1 MSPTFVIVAVAVYVL
16 GLLFLGAVA
25 STRIRNATDFVV
37 AGRRLGL
44 GLCTFTLFATWFG
57 GGTLI
62 GAAGAS
68 YAGGLNAVVADPFGA
83 ALCLLLAG
91 AFYVRLLRRMR
102 LLTVPDFFRRRFGKP
117 AEILSALSI
126 LPAYIGWVG
135 SQLLAVG
142 TVLSAMAGLPFVAS
156 ILIAAAIVLVYTVL
170 GGMWGVTLTDFFQA
184 LVLIAAICLLLPIV
198 LGEAGGISAVLD
210 RLPEGRTRF
219 LPTGGLLEWLFF
231 VQAWL
236 LIGLGNLP
244 GQDLMQRALSSK
256 NERVAQWGAYLGG
269 SLYLVVGLIPVALG
283 MIGSVL
289 MPGLQNP
296 EEIVPRLAMEY
307 LPPAGLALFLGAL
320 FSALMSSADSGLL
333 APASVFGQNIMRNLA
348 PDLKPKEVLVAV
360 RVGVVIFCGLALA
373 VALWFQSV
381 YSLMVESWTVMMVGL
396 FGPLTLGMYWK
407 RTNGPGAVAG
417 IVAGLAVWLGLVGT
431 ELAWG
436 ALSSSVWT
444 EPPERTDRHP
454 RFSAG
459 DRGSVPADR
468 EEPSP
473 AGPDRRLRAS
483 DRGKGSSRDLGP
495 PASPSQVE
503 PWWPFPRAPAGGS
516 YPPRPN
522 TPKRW
527 PSSSGSSFP
536 RWIQRSVS
544 GPTTTG
550 GMSRSFRRA
559 NSLPS
564 PVRTPRSPR
573 RPLCG

>member
-1 MSPTFVIVAVAVYVL
+1 MTQTFVIVAVAVYL
-16 GLLFLGAVA
+16 AGLLFLGAVA
-25 STRIRNATDFVV
+25 SSRIRNATDFVV
-37 AGRRLGL
+37 AGRRLGI

-62 GAAGAS
+62 GAAGAAYS
-68 YAGGLNAVVADPFGA
+68 GGLGAVVADPFGA

-91 AFYVRLLRRMR
+91 AFYVRVLRRLR
-102 LLTVPDFFRRRFGKP
+102 LLTVPDFFRRRFGKS
-117 AEILSALSI
+117 AEILAALSI

-184 LVLIAAICLLLPIV
+184 LVLITAISILLPIV
-198 LGEAGGISAVLD
+198 LGAAGGVGAVLE

-244 GQDLMQRALSSK
+244 GQDLMQRALSSRS
-256 NERVAQWGAYLGG
+256 ERIAQWAAYFGG

-283 MIGSVL
+283 LIGSVL
-289 MPGLQNP
+289 MPGLGNP

-333 APASVFGQNIMRNLA
+333 APASVFGQNIVRNLA
-348 PDLKPKEVLVAV
+348 KDLNPKEVLTAV
-360 RVGVVIFCGLALA
+360 RVGVVVFCGLALA

-396 FGPLTLGMYWK
+396 FGPLTLGIYWK

-417 IVAGLAVWLGLVGT
+417 ILAGLGVWLGLVV
-431 ELAWG
+431 L
-436 ALSSSVWT
+436 
-444 EPPERTDRHP
+444 
-454 RFSAG
+454 
-459 DRGSVPADR
+459 GSIWQAV
-468 EEPSP
+468 SP
-473 AGPDRRLRAS
+473 ATAPELPNALIATPVSLLATVLVSLKTARTH
-483 DRGKGSSRDLGP
+483 P
-495 PASPSQVE
+495 
-503 PWWPFPRAPAGGS
+503 PRALTDPSGRPIAETGRLGVLGLRPKPA
-516 YPPRPN
+516 R
-522 TPKRW
+522 
-527 PSSSGSSFP
+527 
-536 RWIQRSVS
+536 
-544 GPTTTG
+544 
-550 GMSRSFRRA
+550 
-559 NSLPS
+559 
-564 PVRTPRSPR
+564 
-573 RPLCG
+573 

>member
-1 MSPTFVIVAVAVYVL
+1 MTQTFVIIAVAVYL
-16 GLLFLGAVA
+16 AGLLFLGAVA

-68 YAGGLNAVVADPFGA
+68 YAGGLNAVAADPFGA

-91 AFYVRLLRRMR
+91 AFYVRLLRRLR
-102 LLTVPDFFRRRFGKP
+102 LLTVPDFFRRRFGRP
-117 AEILSALSI
+117 AEVLSAIVI

-142 TVLSAMAGLPFVAS
+142 TVLSAMAGLPFIAS
-156 ILIAAAIVLVYTVL
+156 ILIAAAIVLAYTVL
-170 GGMWGVTLTDFFQA
+170 GGMWGVTLTDFFQG
-184 LVLIAAICLLLPIV
+184 LVLIAAICVLLPIV
-198 LGEAGGISAVLD
+198 LGEAGGISTVLGS
-210 RLPEGRTRF
+210 LPEGRTRF

-236 LIGLGNLP
+236 VIGLGNIP

-256 NERVAQWGAYLGG
+256 SERVAQWAAYFGG

-296 EEIVPRLAMEY
+296 EEIVPLLAMEY
-307 LPPAGLALFLGAL
+307 LPPVGLALFLGAL

-333 APASVFGQNIMRNLA
+333 APASVFGQNIVRNLA
-348 PDLKPKEVLVAV
+348 PDMKEKEVLVAV

-381 YSLMVESWTVMMVGL
+381 YSLMVESWSVLMVGL

-407 RTNGPGAVAG
+407 KMNGPGAVSG
-417 IVAGLAVWLGLVGT
+417 IAAGLVVWLGLIGVEMITGAT
-431 ELAWG
+431 SPENVRQLPNALIATPVSMLVTILVSYMTAWSHPPT
-436 ALSSSVWT
+436 ALT
-444 EPPERTDRHP
+444 DAAGEPI
-454 RFSAG
+454 
-459 DRGSVPADR
+459 
-468 EEPSP
+468 EEK
-473 AGPDRRLRAS
+473 GRL
-483 DRGKGSSRDLGP
+483 GVLGLRP
-495 PASPSQVE
+495 
-503 PWWPFPRAPAGGS
+503 PRA
-516 YPPRPN
+516 R
-522 TPKRW
+522 
-527 PSSSGSSFP
+527 
-536 RWIQRSVS
+536 
-544 GPTTTG
+544 
-550 GMSRSFRRA
+550 
-559 NSLPS
+559 
-564 PVRTPRSPR
+564 
-573 RPLCG
+573 

>member
-1 MSPTFVIVAVAVYVL
+1 MSQTFVIVAVAVY
-16 GLLFLGAVA
+16 LLALLALGAVA

-37 AGRRLGL
+37 AGRRLGI

-91 AFYVRLLRRMR
+91 AFYVRLLRRLR
-102 LLTVPDFFRRRFGKP
+102 LLTVADFFRRRFGKS
-117 AEILSALSI
+117 AEILAALAI
-126 LPAYIGWVG
+126 IPAYIGWVG

-142 TVLSAMAGLPFVAS
+142 TVLAAMAGLPFVGS
-156 ILIAAAIVLVYTVL
+156 ILIAAVIVLIYTVL

-184 LVLIAAICLLLPIV
+184 LVLIAAISLLLPIV
-198 LGEAGGISAVLD
+198 LGEAGGVSAVLD

-236 LIGLGNLP
+236 VIGLGNLP
-244 GQDLMQRALSSK
+244 GQDLMQRALSSRS
-256 NERVAQWGAYLGG
+256 ERVAQWSAYLGG
-269 SLYLVVGLIPVALG
+269 SMYLVVGLIPVALG
-283 MIGSVL
+283 LIGSVL

-333 APASVFGQNIMRNLA
+333 APASVFGQNIVRNLV
-348 PDLKPKEVLVAV
+348 PDLKPKEILFAV

-407 RTNGPGAVAG
+407 RTNAPGAVAG
-417 IVAGLAVWLGLVGT
+417 MLSGLGVWLGLIAA
-431 ELAWG
+431 ELTWG
-436 ALSSSVWT
+436 AVASSAWPELPNALIATPVSLLVTVFVSLGTAKTHPPRVLTDASGRPVGEKGRLGTLSFR
-444 EPPERTDRHP
+444 PP
-454 RFSAG
+454 
-459 DRGSVPADR
+459 
-468 EEPSP
+468 P
-473 AGPDRRLRAS
+473 AG
-483 DRGKGSSRDLGP
+483 
-495 PASPSQVE
+495 
-503 PWWPFPRAPAGGS
+503 
-516 YPPRPN
+516 
-522 TPKRW
+522 
-527 PSSSGSSFP
+527 
-536 RWIQRSVS
+536 
-544 GPTTTG
+544 
-550 GMSRSFRRA
+550 
-559 NSLPS
+559 
-564 PVRTPRSPR
+564 
-573 RPLCG
+573 

>member
-1 MSPTFVIVAVAVYVL
+1 MNQTFVVVAVAVYL
-16 GLLFLGAVA
+16 AGLLFLGAVA

-62 GAAGAS
+62 GAAGAA
-68 YAGGLNAVVADPFGA
+68 YTGGLNAVVADPFGA

-91 AFYVRLLRRMR
+91 AFYVRLLRRLR
-102 LLTVPDFFRRRFGKP
+102 LLTVPDFFRRRFGRS

-135 SQLLAVG
+135 SQLLAFG

-156 ILIAAAIVLVYTVL
+156 ILIAAVIVLTYTVL

-184 LVLIAAICLLLPIV
+184 VVLIAAILVLLPIV
-198 LGEAGGISAVLD
+198 LHAAGGTSGVLEQ
-210 RLPEGRTRF
+210 LPEGRTRF
-219 LPTGGLLEWLFF
+219 LPNGGLLEWFFF
-231 VQAWL
+231 VQAWM

-244 GQDLMQRALSSK
+244 GQDLMQRALSARS
-256 NERVAQWGAYLGG
+256 ERIAQWSAYFGG
-269 SLYLVVGLIPVALG
+269 SLYLAVGLIPVALG
-283 MIGSVL
+283 MIGSLL
-289 MPGLQNP
+289 MPGLANP

-333 APASVFGQNIMRNLA
+333 APASVFGQNIVRNLA
-348 PDLKPKEVLVAV
+348 KDMNPEEILIAV

-417 IVAGLAVWLGLVGT
+417 ILAGVGVWLGLV
-431 ELAWG
+431 AFG
-436 ALSSSVWT
+436 AVW
-444 EPPERTDRHP
+444 
-454 RFSAG
+454 
-459 DRGSVPADR
+459 
-468 EEPSP
+468 
-473 AGPDRRLRAS
+473 RAS
-483 DRGKGSSRDLGP
+483 
-495 PASPSQVE
+495 SPGTAIELPNALIATPVSLLATVAVSLATAKTH
-503 PWWPFPRAPAGGS
+503 PPRALTDPSGRPITERGRLGILGLRPKPA
-516 YPPRPN
+516 R
-522 TPKRW
+522 
-527 PSSSGSSFP
+527 
-536 RWIQRSVS
+536 
-544 GPTTTG
+544 
-550 GMSRSFRRA
+550 
-559 NSLPS
+559 
-564 PVRTPRSPR
+564 
-573 RPLCG
+573 

>member
-1 MSPTFVIVAVAVYVL
+1 MSQTFVLVTVAAYLL

-25 STRIRNATDFVV
+25 STRIKNATDFVV

-62 GAAGAS
+62 GAAGAA

-102 LLTVPDFFRRRFGKP
+102 LLTVPDFFRRRFGKS

-156 ILIAAAIVLVYTVL
+156 IVIAAAIVLIYTVL

-198 LGEAGGISAVLD
+198 LGAAGGISAVLD

-256 NERVAQWGAYLGG
+256 SERVAQWAAYFGG

-333 APASVFGQNIMRNLA
+333 APASVFGQNIVRNIA

-381 YSLMVESWTVMMVGL
+381 YSLMVQSWTVMMVGL

-417 IVAGLAVWLGLVGT
+417 IASGLVVWLGLVGAELVAGAVSPGNVT
-431 ELAWG
+431 ELPN
-436 ALSSSVWT
+436 ALIATPVSLLVTVGVSLLTAKSH
-444 EPPERTDRHP
+444 PPRVLTDASGRP
-454 RFSAG
+454 I
-459 DRGSVPADR
+459 
-468 EEPSP
+468 EEQ
-473 AGPDRRLRAS
+473 GRIGTLGLRR
-483 DRGKGSSRDLGP
+483 
-495 PASPSQVE
+495 PAS
-503 PWWPFPRAPAGGS
+503 A
-516 YPPRPN
+516 
-522 TPKRW
+522 
-527 PSSSGSSFP
+527 
-536 RWIQRSVS
+536 
-544 GPTTTG
+544 
-550 GMSRSFRRA
+550 
-559 NSLPS
+559 
-564 PVRTPRSPR
+564 
-573 RPLCG
+573 

>member
-1 MSPTFVIVAVAVYVL
+1 MTQTFVIVTVAAYLL

-25 STRIRNATDFVV
+25 STRIRNVTDFVV

-57 GGTLI
+57 GGTMI

-83 ALCLLLAG
+83 ALCLFLAG

-102 LLTVPDFFRRRFGKP
+102 LLTVPDFFRRRFGRP

-142 TVLSAMAGLPFVAS
+142 TVLSAMAGLPFIAS
-156 ILIAAAIVLVYTVL
+156 ILIAAAIVLIYTVL

-184 LVLIAAICLLLPIV
+184 LVLIAAIVLLLPIV
-198 LGEAGGISAVLD
+198 LGEAGGIAAVLD

-236 LIGLGNLP
+236 VIGLGNLP

-256 NERVAQWGAYLGG
+256 SERVAQWAAYFGG

-283 MIGSVL
+283 LIGSVL

-296 EEIVPRLAMEY
+296 EEIVPRLAMAY
-307 LPPAGLALFLGAL
+307 LPPVGLALFLGAL

-333 APASVFGQNIMRNLA
+333 APASIFGQNIMRNVA
-348 PDLKPKEVLVAV
+348 PDLKPKEVLLAV

-407 RTNGPGAVAG
+407 RTNGPGAVCG
-417 IVAGLAVWLGLVGT
+417 IVAGLATWLGLIGVEMVWGAVSPGNVT
-431 ELAWG
+431 ELPN
-436 ALSSSVWT
+436 ALIATPVSLLATVVVSLLTAKSH
-444 EPPERTDRHP
+444 PPRVLTDASGRP
-454 RFSAG
+454 I
-459 DRGSVPADR
+459 
-468 EEPSP
+468 EEQ
-473 AGPDRRLRAS
+473 GRLGTLGLRR
-483 DRGKGSSRDLGP
+483 
-495 PASPSQVE
+495 PAS
-503 PWWPFPRAPAGGS
+503 A
-516 YPPRPN
+516 
-522 TPKRW
+522 
-527 PSSSGSSFP
+527 
-536 RWIQRSVS
+536 
-544 GPTTTG
+544 
-550 GMSRSFRRA
+550 
-559 NSLPS
+559 
-564 PVRTPRSPR
+564 
-573 RPLCG
+573 